1 MINLWKKNAALIWQG
16 NIMKLSNWRVE
27 YTVTLMV
34 LYTII
39 LIIIPTSIKS
49 TVQANIIT
57 KWKDTY
63 QKMNYVQDAIL
74 KQEQSEILTSLKKA
88 KTANDREDLIITI
101 MKPYIRLKDAK
112 VPRRYKVKYMDKTSV
127 KKDDYYYITDYY
139 YTDNNMIVG
148 IKDIPETN
156 ENNENND
163 TIFIMTFDINGLLPP
178 NTWGRDIF
186 GVKVHTNKVEPFGQT
201 LTIEKQYYDCSKN
214 GTGTG
219 CSNFY
224 LIGGDFSD

>member
-1 MINLWKKNAALIWQG
+1 
-16 NIMKLSNWRVE
+16 MKLSKWRVE

-39 LIIIPTSIKS
+39 LIVIPTSIKS
-49 TVQANIIT
+49 TVQANLIT

-63 QKMNYVQDAIL
+63 QKMTFVQDAIL

-88 KTANDREDLIITI
+88 KTANEREDLIITI
-101 MKPYIRLKDAK
+101 MKPYIRLKDMK
-112 VPRRYKVKYMDKTSV
+112 VPRRYKVKYMDKTPV
-127 KKDDYYYITDYY
+127 PNNDVYHITDYY
-139 YTDNNMIVG
+139 FTEHNMIVG
-148 IKDIPETN
+148 IKDTPEHEDN
-156 ENNENND
+156 ED

-178 NTWGRDIF
+178 NIWGKDVF
-186 GVKVHTNKVEPFGQT
+186 GIKVHPNMVEPIGRSM
-201 LTIEKQYYDCSKN
+201 TIEKQYYDCSKN

-224 LIGGDFSD
+224 LIGGDFND